1 MRYYRRAYKLRLGM
15 GFLADYCEKL
25 SSENREKSRLFAII
39 AGILFGT
46 GWWVLIGATVDLNY
60 GSQIR
65 GEYYLPTIF
74 QLVSFLLINLIS
86 WEAMDANNADQF
98 SSPNVVVINRALFL
112 LGILVQLACLVFS
125 VYIVVSDFAEVENEK
140 NPGTGVMIIVSNL
153 FLFASTWLMRWGNIP
168 IEYEG

>member
-1 MRYYRRAYKLRLGM
+1 MMVTHQRRTLTLLRNGCSTIAEPTNCGCIM
-15 GFLADYCEKL
+15 GFLADYCDKV

-39 AGILFGT
+39 AGILFGA
-46 GWWVLIGATVDLNY
+46 GWWVLIGATVDVNY

-112 LGILVQLACLVFS
+112 LGILVQLTCLIFPCTS
-125 VYIVVSDFAEVENEK
+125 
-140 NPGTGVMIIVSNL
+140 L
-153 FLFASTWLMRWGNIP
+153 
-168 IEYEG
+168 

>member
-1 MRYYRRAYKLRLGM
+1 MV
-15 GFLADYCEKL
+15 
-25 SSENREKSRLFAII
+25 I
-39 AGILFGT
+39 AGLLFGT
-46 GWWVLIGATVDLNY
+46 GWWVLIGANVDVNY

-112 LGILVQLACLVFS
+112 LGILVQLTCLIFS
-125 VYIVVSDFAEVENEK
+125 VYIVVSDFAEVKNEK